1 MLGKPYGKKLKIV
14 KLAYILQKPKFLIK
28 IVLFLSFKNNATF
41 QKKLLQTAW
50 CGRLCQYHGKRGEKT
65 DKLKYT
71 LWKTL
76 FEKSSDPDSCEIEKC
91 TMRNHQI
98 VLTNRF
104 VMHN

>member
-41 QKKLLQTAW
+41 QKKIITKCLMWSAMSISW
-50 CGRLCQYHGKRGEKT
+50 KEGEKT

-71 LWKTL
+71 L
-76 FEKSSDPDSCEIEKC
+76 
-91 TMRNHQI
+91 
-98 VLTNRF
+98 
-104 VMHN
+104 